1 MTRIITRTRPFTN
14 DVDVEQGDEIQ
25 QLDWDTSIMPFLP
38 LLSPF
43 LAQSVPPHQKLVCLQ
58 QFVISGRLLA
68 RIHRDNKTL
77 WEEGKINR
85 TLQRKELETVVERR
99 GNGNGKKSMNARAAG
114 RHPSIHLSSHCSCGS
129 SLVGHLF
136 NSALFTPLH
145 PLLSANTV
153 ITGYKNIL
161 EFRSSHLLMITWPKL
176 QTTSCKSA

>member
-114 RHPSIHLSSHCSCGS
+114 RHPSTYPVIAAAAPPLLDIFSILP
-129 SLVGHLF
+129 SLQ
-136 NSALFTPLH
+136 SPLH
-145 PLLSANTV
+145 PLSYQS
-153 ITGYKNIL
+153 I
-161 EFRSSHLLMITWPKL
+161 
-176 QTTSCKSA
+176 Q